1 MDDAEKRMK
10 EEGVD
15 VVLVSGD
22 RDLYLRKGYCKA
34 GYAIKFDAYPQEE
47 LKEDVELVEYE
58 DKYLIEMAKMYNKQ
72 PTRYYRS
79 LFEFKNLLK
88 GRTIPW
94 GSFTYQTYLV
104 KKGGLLKGYVVLRI
118 VHDNPRK
125 GYIIEYSGDANIIYE
140 SLKKIA
146 AANSLEYV
154 RVPCTF
160 NDDMLGV
167 VEEKGKSYEKINLL
181 GTLKVL
187 NFQQLMEKLKPYFL
201 QYVEK
206 DIVENIKFIEEEDN
220 YVFEIKNEILKID
233 DVVKLT
239 KLVFGDKGFGMEV
252 DDISP
257 NLKEFI
263 STVFPLPFVW
273 PGNLN
278 FK

>member
-1 MDDAEKRMK
+1 M
-10 EEGVD
+10 
-15 VVLVSGD
+15 
-22 RDLYLRKGYCKA
+22 
-34 GYAIKFDAYPQEE
+34 
-47 LKEDVELVEYE
+47 EYI

-88 GRTIPW
+88 GRIIPW

-220 YVFEIKNEILKID
+220 YIIEIKNEILKID

-252 DDISP
+252 HDISP

-278 FK
+278 FQ